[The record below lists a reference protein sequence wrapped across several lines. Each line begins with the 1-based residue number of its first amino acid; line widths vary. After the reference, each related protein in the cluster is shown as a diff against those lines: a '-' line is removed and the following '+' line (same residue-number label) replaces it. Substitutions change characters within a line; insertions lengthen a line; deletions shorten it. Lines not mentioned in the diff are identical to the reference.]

1 MSVISSLRLWR
12 PLANISCQNGFIVIG
27 RKYSTDL
34 GRYVKIVF
42 YHKTL
47 YPLDFDIIHIRK
59 ITYMSSRYQHPLKY
73 LVHFRYFRYFCLIV
87 LIFVKNI
94 CEIT

>member
-47 YPLDFDIIHIRK
+47 YPLDFDIIHIILGRLH
-59 ITYMSSRYQHPLKY
+59 ICQ
-73 LVHFRYFRYFCLIV
+73 VDI
-87 LIFVKNI
+87 NI
-94 CEIT
+94 H